1 MAKSKWTKV
10 GALKKSKAGNLYIS
24 VDETVTLTK
33 GASLQLRDP
42 RKSYQAA
49 ADAGR
54 MDADKAAEAIAKIPD
69 FIRYDVML
77 VED

>member
-1 MAKSKWTKV
+1 MAKWNKV

-24 VDETVTLTK
+24 IDETVTLAK

-42 RKSYQAA
+42 RKSIQAA
-49 ADAGR
+49 ADGGK
-54 MDADKAAEAIAKIPD
+54 MDADKASAMIAKVPE
-69 FIRYDVML
+69 FVRYDIFQ